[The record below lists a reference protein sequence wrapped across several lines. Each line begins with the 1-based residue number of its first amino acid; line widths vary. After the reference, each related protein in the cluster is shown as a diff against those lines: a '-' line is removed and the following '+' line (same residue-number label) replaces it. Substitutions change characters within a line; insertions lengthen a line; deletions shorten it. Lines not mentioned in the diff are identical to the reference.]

1 MRKRYFIA
9 FFFVVSGF
17 ACKFSSGK
25 QKILTVDTIKVIM
38 WDLLRAD
45 ELYIRNTIK
54 DSTARIRKD
63 NIRMFEEIYALHHV
77 TKGQFDSSF
86 KYYEAHPVVFKQ
98 LIDSLDNYATRE
110 KMKLS
115 NNHGQAQP
123 AKPDSAHSAQP
134 VKPVK

>member
-1 MRKRYFIA
+1 MRNRYFIA
-9 FFFVVSGF
+9 FFFTVCAI

-25 QKILTVDTIKVIM
+25 QKLLPIDTVKVIM

-86 KYYEAHPVVFKQ
+86 KYYEAHPIVFKE
-98 LIDSLDNYATRE
+98 LIDSLDSYANRE

-115 NNHGQAQP
+115 SNHGQAQAPKPDTTHTTQP
-123 AKPDSAHSAQP
+123 AKPI
-134 VKPVK
+134 K